1 MRALKHRLSLIANTF
16 ALRSSFADNYLNVQR
31 TTKQQGAVFEVIREA
46 GRPLSPGE
54 VLKLASKTVS
64 SLNLATVYRN
74 VNAMVSDKV
83 IVQVDVL
90 GQAPRY
96 EVANLPHH
104 HHFLCDKC
112 DRLYDVEGCPGGIS
126 HLVPPGFKLTTH
138 ELVMKGNC
146 RNCRT

>member
-1 MRALKHRLSLIANTF
+1 M
-16 ALRSSFADNYLNVQR
+16 
-31 TTKQQGAVFEVIREA
+31 
-46 GRPLSPGE
+46 SPGE
-54 VLKLASKTVS
+54 VLKLASRSVP

-74 VNAMVSDKV
+74 VNAMVADKV

-104 HHFLCDKC
+104 HHFLCDMC
-112 DRLYDVEGCPGGIS
+112 DRLYDVEGCTGGIS

-138 ELVMKGNC
+138 ELVMQGS
-146 RNCRT
+146 CRTCRS